1 MVSYAKDEDFW
12 GEEDGEDEDFLYPLG
27 DFPPATLLDWAL
39 LGDEGNI
46 VSIED
51 TPQKVNVEGS
61 F

>member
-1 MVSYAKDEDFW
+1 MKIFGAKDEDFP
-12 GEEDGEDEDFLYPLG
+12 YPLG